1 MLTIKNL
8 HASVEGKQILKG
20 VDLVVKPGE
29 VHAIMGPNGSGKSTL
44 AYVLAGHPKYQI
56 KNGLIQIVTPSHK
69 ISRLARTA
77 IKPTSLSGNSRDSVR
92 DILSLTP
99 DQRAK
104 AGLFLA
110 FQYPVAVDGVSVEK
124 FLRAA
129 VQELKIKNDP
139 PAGGLRMTN
148 GKVGALDFRKYLKG
162 EAKKLG
168 VKEELL
174 KRSLNEGFSGGE
186 KKRVEILQLLVLKPK
201 YAILDETDSG
211 LDVDALR
218 SVAKGIEQAAKTG
231 VGMIVITHYQRI
243 LKHIKP
249 DFVHV
254 MVGGRIIESGDK
266 KLAERIEKQ
275 GYLKNSKS

>member
-1 MLTIKNL
+1 MDVVGIVKKTMLKISNL
-8 HASVEGKQILKG
+8 HVSVEGKSILKG

-44 AYVLAGHPKYQI
+44 AYVLAGHPRYEVASSKLTLDG
-56 KNGLIQIVTPSHK
+56 KDL
-69 ISRLARTA
+69 LEM
-77 IKPTSLSGNSRDSVR
+77 
-92 DILSLTP
+92 TP

-124 FLRAA
+124 FLRSASEA
-129 VQELKIKNDP
+129 I
-139 PAGGLRMTN
+139 M
-148 GKVGALDFRKYLKG
+148 GKKTGALEFRKYLTE

-174 KRSLNEGFSGGE
+174 KRSLNQGFSGGE

-218 SVAKGIEQAAKTG
+218 SVAKGIMLNAQRKI
-231 VGMIVITHYQRI
+231 GMIVITHYQRI

-254 MVGGRIIESGDK
+254 MKDGKIVESGDK
-266 KLAERIEKQ
+266 NLAEKVEKK
-275 GYLKNSKS
+275 GYK